1 MESEERGEGAR
12 DDQDEVASEE
22 LIQRRAE
29 EQRAVEEA
37 GGGESEG
44 FEQAEQDLID
54 RAEGGKGGHPL
65 GDGYPAEA
73 TDPADHTAYGDAD
86 EVASDVDE
94 DPDSPGEQRGA

>member
-1 MESEERGEGAR
+1 MGHSER
-12 DDQDEVASEE
+12 DEVADHE
-22 LIQRRAE
+22 LLERRAE

-44 FEQAEQDLID
+44 FEQAEEELIE
-54 RAEGGKGGHPL
+54 RAEGGEGGNPL
-65 GDGYPAEA
+65 DDAYPPEA

-86 EVASDVDE
+86 EVQSDVSE

>member
-1 MESEERGEGAR
+1 MGHDER
-12 DDQDEVASEE
+12 DEVAPEE
-22 LIQRRAE
+22 LIERRAE
-29 EQRAVEEA
+29 ERRAVDEA

-44 FEQAEQDLID
+44 FEQAEEALID

-65 GDGYPAEA
+65 GDGYPPEA